1 MEPFKHSMSRDFRID
16 SQAVGDLLEEEEVSS
31 DGGDEEDEECDS
43 PSAKRLKKN

>member
-16 SQAVGDLLEEEEVSS
+16 PQAVDNVLDDEEEVNS
-31 DGGDEEDEECDS
+31 DEGDDECNP